1 MKMVKSLLL
10 GTAAGFVVVAGAQA
24 ADMPLK
30 ARPVQYVKICTLYGD
45 GYYYIPGSDTCI
57 KIGGFVQ
64 LDLASGGTANAAIN
78 YSGSAGAQDRTV
90 SQLSSRAYIQVAIDT
105 RTQTQYGTLRT
116 LNVFK
121 ILNQA
126 ESESTNAIRNFIQ
139 WAGFTI
145 GRMDSFTNTWQYNDS
160 YGLAQPQVGHDD
172 SWGSN
177 GVNAI
182 AYTFEFGN
190 GVTLTFA
197 ADERTKKN
205 ITDLSVNSVLKVGA
219 DPTDFTGGNTWY
231 DPFVSGRIDQAWGYL
246 SANVGLHD
254 NNATYYTE
262 SGTAASLA
270 TTGVPGYTCTAA
282 GFGGGVGAA
291 NSVISS
297 CGHPSDKIGWFAEAG
312 GEIKLP
318 FLGSG
323 DKAGASV
330 GYSQGASKFGSGN
343 NISSAGLFDS
353 GNRLALTYMTDSV
366 YANGAGLELTTA
378 WRVQAGY
385 VHSTI
390 GRRPWTPISMRATRK
405 FFMMRR
411 PKPTSAMPSGAPR
424 QLPAPPC
431 RRASTSSNSAPR
443 ERTAIPTTRCLSS
456 APAPLG
462 RQCPACCSRCRKSTR
477 SSIPGSVATTCSWAR
492 RAPRPRAPSSLAP
505 IVRRASTNMRIKA
518 SGRRTSA

>member
-10 GTAAGFVVVAGAQA
+10 GTASGFVAVAGAAQA
-24 ADMPLK
+24 ADMPVK
-30 ARPVQYVKICTLYGD
+30 ARPVEYVKICSLYGD

-57 KIGGFVQ
+57 RIGGHTQFDVAWNAGQ
-64 LDLASGGTANAAIN
+64 GNVPGYTATQ
-78 YSGSAGAQDRTV
+78 GAQDRTV

-126 ESESTNAIRNFIQ
+126 ESESTNAVRDFIQ

-172 SWGSN
+172 GSN
-177 GVNAI
+177 GVNAF

-190 GVTLTFA
+190 GITLTFG
-197 ADERTKKN
+197 ADERSKKN
-205 ITDLSVNSVLKVGA
+205 ITDLSVNSVLKVGT
-219 DPTDFTGGNTWY
+219 DPTDFTAGNTWY
-231 DPFVSGRIDQAWGYL
+231 DPFVAGRIDQSWGYF

-262 SGTAASLA
+262 SGTSGSLA
-270 TTGVPGYTCTAA
+270 TNGVAGYTCPAA

-318 FLGSG
+318 FLGAG

-330 GYSQGASKFGSGN
+330 HYSQGAGKFGAGN
-343 NISSAGLFDS
+343 NLASADLFSAG
-353 GNRLALTYMTDSV
+353 NQLALTYMTDAV
-366 YANGAGLELTTA
+366 YVNGAGLELTTA
-378 WRVQAGY
+378 WSVQAGY
-385 VHSTI
+385 VHNWSPVLNTSIYAGYAAISYDSTAQAYFSDAI
-390 GRRPWTPISMRATRK
+390 GCTTTAT
-405 FFMMRR
+405 
-411 PKPTSAMPSGAPR
+411 AVQGASGAQR
-424 QLPAPPC
+424 QQSVGLVAGTNCNPNWQYIEVGSKTQWSPVPNFYFAVAALYTYVWTAFNGDILNLSNAGANPVQGARPAG
-431 RRASTSSNSAPR
+431 AYGIANEGIFSD
-443 ERTAIPTTRCLSS
+443 
-456 APAPLG
+456 
-462 RQCPACCSRCRKSTR
+462 RKS
-477 SSIPGSVATTCSWAR
+477 V
-492 RAPRPRAPSSLAP
+492 
-505 IVRRASTNMRIKA
+505 V
-518 SGRRTSA
+518 